1 MSKILNIAVAGLGT
15 VGAGLLKLLAAETTV
30 IQARTGATIR
40 VVGINARDRHRDR
53 GVDLSAYRWFDD
65 PLAMARDESVDVV
78 VELIG
83 GADGIAHQIV
93 ETALQHGKHVVT
105 ANKALLARHGNQL
118 AALAESKGLTIA
130 YEAAVAGGIPA
141 IKTLREG
148 LAANEIT
155 EVYGILNGTCNYILT
170 EMRQTGR
177 AFDDVLAD
185 AQALGYAETDP
196 STDIDGIDAAHKL
209 ALLASVAFC
218 HRLDFD
224 GVRIKGIRDVA
235 ALDIAYAEELGYR
248 IKLLGIARRLP
259 DGGIEQRVEPCLV
272 PRPAALAAVDGVFN
286 AVVLKGSFVDSVMM
300 VGRGAGAGPTA
311 SAVAADL
318 IDLARDIRPP
328 IFGVP
333 VDRLSAAPGAATDS
347 MPGAWYLRLMVL
359 DKPGVLAEVAATLRY
374 HQISMETVMQ
384 RARNPGEAVPLI
396 ITTHHASAAEM
407 TAALAKIATI
417 ASVVERPSS
426 MPITS
431 F

>member
-1 MSKILNIAVAGLGT
+1 M
-15 VGAGLLKLLAAETTV
+15 
-30 IQARTGATIR
+30 
-40 VVGINARDRHRDR
+40 
-53 GVDLSAYRWFDD
+53 
-65 PLAMARDESVDVV
+65 
-78 VELIG
+78 
-83 GADGIAHQIV
+83 
-93 ETALQHGKHVVT
+93 
-105 ANKALLARHGNQL
+105 
-118 AALAESKGLTIA
+118 
-130 YEAAVAGGIPA
+130 
-141 IKTLREG
+141 
-148 LAANEIT
+148 
-155 EVYGILNGTCNYILT
+155 
-170 EMRQTGR
+170 
-177 AFDDVLAD
+177 
-185 AQALGYAETDP
+185 
-196 STDIDGIDAAHKL
+196 
-209 ALLASVAFC
+209 
-218 HRLDFD
+218 
-224 GVRIKGIRDVA
+224 RIKGIRDVA

-272 PRPAALAAVDGVFN
+272 PRPAALAAVEGVFN

-359 DKPGVLAEVAATLRY
+359 DKPGVLAEVAATLRD

-396 ITTHHASAAEM
+396 ITTHHASAAAM